1 VRRAARPCL
10 SAAIVPKTNT
20 IREAG
25 TPRGWSSRAG
35 VLLHGRGH
43 TADEKVD
50 LAARL
55 GTLGGMR
62 WLAPGADLGSWYP
75 NRFWDPV
82 ESNEPFLTEAVGR
95 CDEAVDEASEGGRLR
110 PEQIAIVGFSQ
121 GACIAL
127 EYALRHPGRV
137 RTLIVFTGGLMGEPG
152 TDWKAAGSLQGIRV
166 LLTGSDADDWIPE
179 DSTRETAGV
188 LSRLGADVTLRL
200 YHGRP
205 HIVGDEELAEARA
218 ILEHL

>member
-1 VRRAARPCL
+1 VGIVR
-10 SAAIVPKTNT
+10 KTNT

-25 TPRGWSSRAG
+25 APRGLSNRAG

-50 LAARL
+50 LSARL
-55 GTLGGMR
+55 GTLDGMR

-75 NRFWDPV
+75 NRFWDSV
-82 ESNEPFLTEAVGR
+82 AANEPFLTEAVER
-95 CDEAVDEASEGGRLR
+95 CQEAVTEAAEDGRLT
-110 PEQIAIVGFSQ
+110 PEHIAIVGFSQ
-121 GACIAL
+121 GACVAL

-137 RTLIVFTGGLMGEPG
+137 GTLIVFTGGLMGEPG
-152 TDWKAAGSLQGIRV
+152 TKWEAAGSLQGLRV

-179 DSTRETAGV
+179 ASTRATADV
-188 LSRLGADVTLRL
+188 LGRLGADVTLRV

-218 ILEHL
+218 ILEKL